1 VDPGRWRAVCGA
13 QSPVLFT
20 AEAKTDPAAF
30 TEETLTSALRL
41 SAHIGT
47 QVGNDEAP
55 YRHPP
60 RTNRPGWQA
69 RNRVDCQYGS
79 ASPR

>member
-1 VDPGRWRAVCGA
+1 MDPGRWRAVCGA

-41 SAHIGT
+41 SAHIGA

-55 YRHPP
+55 
-60 RTNRPGWQA
+60 
-69 RNRVDCQYGS
+69 
-79 ASPR
+79 